1 MASRHSDHHELFPYR
16 WPVDSEE
23 DATKPMRELVKA
35 FACVDQLALRKL
47 AKLLIDSPFFQ
58 FLPMA
63 RRVPEYRQATI
74 VSSTSLRYGYRHIS

>member
-1 MASRHSDHHELFPYR
+1 MITTNYFHTGGWST
-16 WPVDSEE
+16 VNE

-63 RRVPEYRQATI
+63 RRVPEYRQSTI
-74 VSSTSLRYGYRHIS
+74 VSSTCLRYGHRHIF